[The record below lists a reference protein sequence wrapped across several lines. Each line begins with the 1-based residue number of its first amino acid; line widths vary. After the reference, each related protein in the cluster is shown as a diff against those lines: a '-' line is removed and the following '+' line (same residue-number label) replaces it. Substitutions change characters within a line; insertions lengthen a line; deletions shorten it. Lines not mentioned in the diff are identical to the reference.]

1 MRAVRAARA
10 RRVHCDQ
17 CGAALPGLVGRF
29 CGEACRAAY
38 RVASGVDDVIRV
50 CRVCG
55 GGFIAAR
62 GERRRVA
69 CGLVCE
75 EVLAPG
81 VEAGAQAGNAGTLGT
96 LSGATLAPLAPLAL
110 APLAVGDSVNA

>member
-1 MRAVRAARA
+1 M
-10 RRVHCDQ
+10 
-17 CGAALPGLVGRF
+17 PGLVGRF

-81 VEAGAQAGNAGTLGT
+81 AGAETT
-96 LSGATLAPLAPLAL
+96 LAPLAL
-110 APLAVGDSVNA
+110 ATLAVGDSVNA

>member
-1 MRAVRAARA
+1 MRAVRAVRA

-17 CGAALPGLVGRF
+17 CGAVLPGLVGRF

-81 VEAGAQAGNAGTLGT
+81 AEVEAGAQAGNAGTLGT
-96 LSGATLAPLAPLAL
+96 RAGAPLAL
-110 APLAVGDSVNA
+110 ATLAVGDSVNA

>member
-1 MRAVRAARA
+1 MRAVRA

-81 VEAGAQAGNAGTLGT
+81 VGVEAGNAGTLGT
-96 LSGATLAPLAPLAL
+96 LSGATLPPLPPLAT
-110 APLAVGDSVNA
+110 LAVGDSVNA